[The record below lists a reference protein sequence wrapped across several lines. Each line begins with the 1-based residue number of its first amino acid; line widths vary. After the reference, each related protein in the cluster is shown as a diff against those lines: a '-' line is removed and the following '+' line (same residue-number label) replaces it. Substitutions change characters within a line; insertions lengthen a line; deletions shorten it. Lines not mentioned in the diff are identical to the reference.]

1 MIKTLF
7 RLWILPLFIVST
19 SVWAGDVATFVNMG
33 FSNDATIFFFSQYGY
48 DDHKNEVYAQAIFVD
63 IINNDYTSD
72 GLQYHSIPSIPQSG
86 DTLDGAFLEL
96 VERLSSMR
104 KHYNINFANKG
115 RIIYASSVMRETART
130 FFSKTSENLK
140 FRDFQDNR
148 TFDVTLNQQI
158 TNPKASTFT
167 IDFVITKADGSQK
180 SYKVGSPAITRSVS
194 HYEIDRI
201 IVSPSGE
208 SLIFIISMRMPTKTG
223 TPNVRYMVEAIKIE
237 K

>member
-7 RLWILPLFIVST
+7 RLWILPLFVTASL
-19 SVWAGDVATFVNMG
+19 WAGDVATFVNMG
-33 FSNDATIFFFSQYGY
+33 FSNDGTIFFFSQYGY
-48 DDHKNEVYAQAIFVD
+48 DDHRKEVYAQAIFVD
-63 IINNDYTSD
+63 VIHNDYTTD

-96 VERLSSMR
+96 VERLASMR
-104 KHYNINFANKG
+104 KHYNVNFANKG
-115 RIIYASSVMRETART
+115 RIIYASSVMRETARI

-148 TFDVTLNQQI
+148 TFDVTLHQQI

-167 IDFVITKADGSQK
+167 IDFSITKADGTQK
-180 SYKVGSPAITRSVS
+180 NYQVGSPSITRAVS

-201 IVSPSGE
+201 IVSPNGE
-208 SLIFIISMRMPTKTG
+208 SLIFIIAMRMPTAIG